1 MIKSVLAFTVTA
13 VVLILFLVVI
23 QTSILKNGPSPK
35 SHQIMLKL
43 ASSSGVVS
51 PVKLILEKYCEE
63 KSVIA
68 IPISQDF
75 NGIPLIDVYIGEPPQ
90 VISTALDTAS
100 CDLVVSGKD
109 CSSCGSKLGKYN
121 PTLSNSSEELD
132 KCSNVTYGT
141 QSDDGCWWSDEI
153 GFVGKCVQSCSDL
166 NSRSILDMV
175 KFKEIKF
182 MVSKV
187 LSVARL
193 RLGFGP
199 SKG

>member
-1 MIKSVLAFTVTA
+1 MIKSVLAFTVNA

-109 CSSCGSKLGKYN
+109 CSSCGSKLG
-121 PTLSNSSEELD
+121 LSL
-132 KCSNVTYGT
+132 
-141 QSDDGCWWSDEI
+141 I
-153 GFVGKCVQSCSDL
+153 H
-166 NSRSILDMV
+166 I
-175 KFKEIKF
+175 
-182 MVSKV
+182 
-187 LSVARL
+187 
-193 RLGFGP
+193 
-199 SKG
+199 

>member
-1 MIKSVLAFTVTA
+1 MEPHPPPAC
-13 VVLILFLVVI
+13 ILL
-23 QTSILKNGPSPK
+23 QN
-35 SHQIMLKL
+35 
-43 ASSSGVVS
+43 
-51 PVKLILEKYCEE
+51 
-63 KSVIA
+63 
-68 IPISQDF
+68 
-75 NGIPLIDVYIGEPPQ
+75 
-90 VISTALDTAS
+90 
-100 CDLVVSGKD
+100 